1 MVQPQEDTIN
11 LKELFNNLLN
21 KWRLFLSSIILC
33 LFIAFM
39 YSCYTPPVYMVNAKL
54 LVNDDEKGGGLGKQ
68 AGALMD
74 LGGIMGSKNSV
85 DNEVEILK
93 TRFLMEKVVREMQL
107 NIVYSK
113 KINFLK
119 RELYSSP
126 FKFDIIK
133 GIDTLM
139 TKDFEV
145 KKISGNRLKIKGE
158 KIEKEVSF
166 GEQFNIEGIGL
177 IQLKPSQVSMTVGED
192 FYVTINSVDDRVA
205 ALMNQLNI
213 APSNKMVSIIDL
225 GFKYNLPKKGEDILN
240 TLIKKYSQA
249 NLNDKNAIADS
260 TYHFIKERL
269 NKIASELG
277 DVENEVEV
285 FKKRNQLADMTEQ
298 GKLLVQTSSE
308 FTTELAKAETQ
319 VTILNDLEK
328 YLKENGNNKRV
339 FPSSLIPAD
348 MVFGNLMSQYNSL
361 LVEREKQLLSVTEE
375 SPFIQNIDKQIAGLK
390 NDILTNI
397 QSAKNTAIATRN
409 KLKSQVNAAD
419 SQISDVPQIEKNY
432 LKLARNQQIKQELYI
447 FLMQKAEETAISKT
461 SNNSIAKIIDP
472 PKSQNSPISPKKQ
485 IIYLAG
491 IFAGLAIPIL
501 IILAQSLLNTTINTK
516 EDIVALTQVPV
527 IGEINHNDSS
537 DNLIVANQ
545 SRSAISEQF
554 RALRTNLSFYLK
566 NSNQKAILVTSS
578 MSGEGKSFS
587 AINLANTLALTG
599 KKVLLMELD
608 LRKPGLSA
616 KLNISNT
623 IGFSNYTIDNNVT
636 IKDIVKPLTI
646 NKNMFI
652 ISSGPLPPNPA
663 ETLMSERM
671 PELISQLK
679 FEFDYIIMD
688 APPIGIIADAQ
699 LLSAY
704 CDVTLYIVRQKVTQK
719 QQLNIVEEL
728 YSSSKM
734 TNLGIVVNDIV
745 GKDYGYGYRYGN
757 YGQVEEQTTVF
768 QNILNKLKIR

>member
-1 MVQPQEDTIN
+1 MVQPDQEDTIN
-11 LKELFNNLLN
+11 LKELFSNLLD
-21 KWRLFLSSIILC
+21 KWQLFLTAIFIC
-33 LFIAFM
+33 LLLAFL
-39 YSCYTPPVYMVNAKL
+39 YSKYTAPTYLINAKL

-93 TRFLMEKVVREMQL
+93 TRFLMEQVVSQMRL

-113 KINFLK
+113 KSNFLM
-119 RELYSSP
+119 RELYASP
-126 FKFDIIK
+126 FKVEILK
-133 GIDTLM
+133 GIDTLTTM
-139 TKDFEV
+139 ILKV
-145 KKISGNRLKIKGE
+145 NRISENRFKIKGKEFE
-158 KIEKEVSF
+158 KDVSF
-166 GEQFNIEGIGL
+166 GEKFNIPGIGSL
-177 IQLKPSQVSMTVGED
+177 LFSPGQGKVSVGD
-192 FYVTINSVDDRVA
+192 DYYFTIYSIDDRVA
-205 ALMNQLNI
+205 TLMNQLSVS
-213 APSNKMVSIIDL
+213 PVNKMVSIIDL
-225 GFKYNLPKKGEDILN
+225 EFKYTLPKKGEDILN
-240 TLIKKYSQA
+240 VLINKYREA
-249 NLNDKNAIADS
+249 NLSDKNAIADS
-260 TYHFIKERL
+260 TYRFIKERL

-277 DVENEVEV
+277 DVENEVEF
-285 FKKRNQLADMTEQ
+285 FKKQNQLADMTEQ
-298 GKLLVQTSSE
+298 GKLLVQTTSE

-319 VTILNDLEK
+319 VSVLNDLEK
-328 YLKENGNNKRV
+328 YLKDNNNNKRV
-339 FPSSLIPAD
+339 FPSSLIPD
-348 MVFGNLMSQYNSL
+348 MVFSNLMSQYNAL

-375 SPFIQNIDKQIAGLK
+375 SPFIQNLDKQIAGLK
-390 NDILTNI
+390 NDVLTNI
-397 QSAKNTAIATRN
+397 QSTKSSAIATRD
-409 KLKSQVNAAD
+409 KLRSQVNAAEG
-419 SQISDVPQIEKNY
+419 QISDVPQIEKNY
-432 LKLARNQQIKQELYI
+432 LKLARNQKIKQELYI

-472 PKSQNSPISPKKQ
+472 PKSQNFPISPKKQ
-485 IIYLAG
+485 VIYLAG
-491 IFAGLAIPIL
+491 IVAGIAIPI
-501 IILAQSLLNTTINTK
+501 IIMLAQSLLNTTINTK
-516 EDIVALTQVPV
+516 EEIIALTRVPV

-566 NSNQKAILVTSS
+566 NNSQKAILVTSS

-616 KLNISNT
+616 KLNISNS
-623 IGFSNYTIDNNVT
+623 IGFSNYTIDESVT
-636 IKDIVKPLTI
+636 IKDIIKPLTI

-671 PELISQLK
+671 PELIEQLK
-679 FEFDYIIMD
+679 IEFDYIIMD

-699 LLSAY
+699 LLSSY
-704 CDVTLYIVRQKVTQK
+704 CDATLYIVRQKVTQK

-728 YSSSKM
+728 YTSSKM
-734 TNLGIVVNDIV
+734 TNLGIVVNDIT

-757 YGQVEEQTTVF
+757 YGQVEEE
-768 QNILNKLKIR
+768 NLIEKIKRKINLS